1 MNNIE
6 KSEYKT
12 EQNNMKCVL
21 ITGGSRGI
29 GAACVKKFSRSGYR
43 VAFIYNRSDCEADA
57 LSAEYGALAIKADIS
72 DSLKASEAVKKA
84 NELLGCIE
92 ILINNAGVSSFSL
105 FDEISDTEWRRILGT
120 NLDGTFFV
128 TREAA
133 KIMIRQ
139 KYGRIINI
147 GSVWGRCGSSCEVHY
162 SASKAGIRGMTMALA
177 KELGPSGIT
186 VNCVEPGVIDTE
198 MNAALGRETVK
209 ELADCTPLN
218 RIGKPEDIADAV
230 FFLAGDNASFITGQC
245 LGVDGGFSL

>member
-1 MNNIE
+1 MNGIE

-43 VAFIYNRSDCEADA
+43 VAFIYNHSDREADA
-57 LSAEYGALAIKADIS
+57 LSAEYGALAIQADIS

-84 NELLGCIE
+84 NELLGCID

-186 VNCVEPGVIDTE
+186 VNCIEPGVIDTE
-198 MNAALGRETVK
+198 MNSALNRETVK
-209 ELADCTPLN
+209 ELVDCTPLN

-230 FFLAGDNASFITGQC
+230 FFLAGDGASFITGQC